1 MKKYSLLLFLAL
13 AFSACVNDEEF
24 YEKVEDT
31 PMPRALNGRL
41 FFETP
46 QAYLQFI
53 GNTIDSDIEKIVD
66 AIPGFKSLRV
76 YNLEK
81 LAISPNYKSADDFEE
96 LMEDVT
102 DDLVWDP
109 YFQNLL
115 NEDRELRISDQI
127 YRITEFGTFFY
138 EGEELKGR
146 MDELHAELAVSRTA
160 LYGCGEE
167 PILVE
172 PEFLARKRLQWRW
185 RILRRFRWRQFTPA
199 TSTKRTLWA
208 FT

>member
-1 MKKYSLLLFLAL
+1 M
-13 AFSACVNDEEF
+13 
-24 YEKVEDT
+24 
-31 PMPRALNGRL
+31 LNGRL
-41 FFETP
+41 YFETP
-46 QAYLQFI
+46 QVYLQFI

-66 AIPGFKSLRV
+66 AIPGFRSLRV

-81 LAISPNYKSADDFEE
+81 VSIAPNYRVADDFEE

-146 MDELHAELAVSRTA
+146 MDELHAELAGSRTA
-160 LYGCGEE
+160 
-167 PILVE
+167 P
-172 PEFLARKRLQWRW
+172 P
-185 RILRRFRWRQFTPA
+185 
-199 TSTKRTLWA
+199 
-208 FT
+208 